1 MKRRIP
7 LIRSLKLA
15 VFLLPALVTIP
26 ALAAVQGPYSVEVL
40 VDGTPLGEYDA
51 RGATYVE
58 ALEGCEYSVRL
69 RNHTPRRVAVALA
82 IDGLNSIDAKT
93 TTAGA
98 ASKWILGP
106 YDSIT
111 LDGWQTSKTAARR
124 FFFTTEERSYGSWLG
139 KTDNLG
145 IISAVFFREKQ
156 PRPIPYSRS
165 KERKGRRDSP
175 AEPEAQG
182 RMRKAGEGADRDALA
197 PAPSDDYAATGIGTK
212 IDHNVRRIRFESE
225 KRPVAVLGIRY
236 EYRDALVR
244 LGVLPRG
251 DDALARRER
260 SRGFEDIDFAPDP
273 WSD

>member
-1 MKRRIP
+1 MKRGIP
-7 LIRSLKLA
+7 LIRSLKHA
-15 VFLLPALVTIP
+15 VFLLAALIAIP
-26 ALAAVQGPYSVEVL
+26 AHAAVQGSYSVEVL
-40 VDGTPLGEYDA
+40 VDGTPLREYDA
-51 RGATYVE
+51 RGTTYVE
-58 ALEGCEYSVRL
+58 AREGCEYSVRL
-69 RNHTPRRVAVALA
+69 RNHTPRRVAVALS

-93 TTAGA
+93 TTAGG

-139 KTDNLG
+139 KTDNFG
-145 IISAVFFREKQ
+145 IISAVFFREKR
-156 PRPIPYSRS
+156 PRPISYSRS

-182 RMRKAGEGADRDALA
+182 RDAL
-197 PAPSDDYAATGIGTK
+197 APSDDYAATGIGTK

-225 KRPVAVLGIRY
+225 KHPAAVLGIRY

-260 SRGFEDIDFAPDP
+260 SRGFADIDFAPDP